1 MARRRLRML
10 AELWRFLREERRSWL
25 LPLVIV
31 LLLLTLLAVA
41 LETPALAPLLY
52 PLF

>member
-1 MARRRLRML
+1 ML
-10 AELWRFLREERRSWL
+10 AELWRFLREERRTWL
-25 LPLVIV
+25 LPLVAL

-41 LETPALAPLLY
+41 LETPVLAPLLY